1 MTLYE
6 MFSQLEDPRIERC
19 RLHLLEDIIMLVLCG
34 TIAGAQHYHE
44 IASYGYYKHDMLKG
58 FLKLPNGIPSS
69 VTLWRVFERLDAS
82 ALEGCLRQYG
92 QGILAEL
99 ADKHISLDGKQ
110 MRGTGND
117 IQANLHVVSAWL
129 NGEGLT
135 LGQQVVGSKSNEKTA
150 IPELLKQLDVSG
162 SLVSIDAM
170 GCSPTIAE
178 IIIDEQADYLLALKA
193 NNGFLYEQVRDR
205 LNRALE
211 GYTGDDPPWTRLH
224 TEVDFG
230 HGRLER
236 RSCYVSDQLQ
246 WIDGAADWKDLGS
259 IAVVESERESKDKS
273 TIQRRYYL
281 CSLTDATAQQ
291 VLQWSRNH
299 WGIEN
304 NLHWVLDVAFG
315 EDQSKVSTG
324 QGPINLATVRKLAMR
339 IIQEDKQMKGSFK
352 TKRKIAGWND
362 EYMKNILRKVIDP

>member
-1 MTLYE
+1 

-44 IASYGYYKHDMLKG
+44 IASYGHYKHDMLKE

-69 VTLWRVFERLDAS
+69 VTLWRVFERLDAA
-82 ALEGCLRQYG
+82 ALEECLRQYG
-92 QGILAEL
+92 QGILAKL

-110 MRGTGND
+110 MRGTGD
-117 IQANLHVVSAWL
+117 DTQGNLYVVSAWL

-135 LGQQVVGSKSNEKTA
+135 LGQQVVDSKSNEKTA
-150 IPELLKQLDVSG
+150 IPKLLEQLDVSG

-170 GCSPTIAE
+170 GCSPVIAKK
-178 IIIDEQADYLLALKA
+178 IIEEEADYLLALKA
-193 NNGFLYEQVRDR
+193 NNGFLYEQVQNHLDQ
-205 LNRALE
+205 ALE
-211 GYTGDDPPWTRLH
+211 GYLGDDFH
-224 TEVDFG
+224 VEVDFG

-236 RSCYVSDQLQ
+236 RTCYVSEALQ
-246 WIDGAADWKDLGS
+246 WIDGSSDWKGLTS
-259 IAVVESERESKDKS
+259 VAVVESERESKGKS
-273 TIQRRYYL
+273 SIKRRYYL
-281 CSLTDATAQQ
+281 CSKADVTAQQ
-291 VLQWSRNH
+291 VLYWSRNH

-315 EDQSKVSTG
+315 EDASKVSTG
-324 QGPINLATVRKLAMR
+324 QGAINLATIRKLAMR
-339 IIQEDKQMKGSFK
+339 IIQEDTQMKGSFK

-362 EYMKNILRKVIDP
+362 DYMKAILRKVIDSY

>member
-1 MTLYE
+1 MTLYA
-6 MFSQLEDPRIERC
+6 MFSQLEDPRIARC

-44 IASYGYYKHDMLKG
+44 IASYGHYKCDMLKD

-82 ALEGCLRQYG
+82 ALERCLRQYG
-92 QGILAEL
+92 QEIVAEL

-117 IQANLHVVSAWL
+117 SQGNLHVVSAWL

-135 LGQQVVGSKSNEKTA
+135 LGQQTVDSKSNEKTA
-150 IPELLKQLDVSG
+150 IPKLLAQLDVSG

-170 GCSPTIAE
+170 GCSPGIAE
-178 IIIDEQADYLLALKA
+178 KIIDEHADYLLALKG
-193 NNGFLYEQVRDR
+193 NNGFLYEQIRDR
-205 LNRALE
+205 LHQALE
-211 GYTGDDPPWTRLH
+211 GYPSDDWH

-236 RSCYVSDQLQ
+236 RSCYVSNQLQ
-246 WIDGAADWKDLGS
+246 WIDGTADWKQLGS
-259 IAVVESERESKDKS
+259 IAVVESERESKGKS

-281 CSLTDATAQQ
+281 CSLANATAQQ

-324 QGPINLATVRKLAMR
+324 QGPVNLATVRKLAMR

-362 EYMKNILRKVIDP
+362 EYMKCILRKIIDP

>member
-1 MTLYE
+1 MTLYA
-6 MFSQLEDPRIERC
+6 MFLQIEDPRLSRG

-44 IASYGYYKHDMLKG
+44 IASYGHYKYDMLKE
-58 FLKLPNGIPSS
+58 FLQLPNGIPSS

-82 ALEGCLRQYG
+82 ALEGCLRKYG
-92 QGILAEL
+92 QSILAQV

-110 MRGTGND
+110 MRGSSDDTQG
-117 IQANLHVVSAWL
+117 NLHVVSAWL

-135 LGQQVVGSKSNEKTA
+135 LGQHRVDSKSNEKTA
-150 IPELLKQLDVSG
+150 IPRLLEQLDVSG

-170 GCSPTIAE
+170 GCSPAIAE
-178 IIIDEQADYLLALKA
+178 KIIDEQADYLLALKA
-193 NNGFLYEQVRDR
+193 NNGFLYEQVKDR
-205 LNRALE
+205 LDKALE
-211 GYTGDDPPWTRLH
+211 GYPGDDWH

-236 RSCYVSDQLQ
+236 RSCYVTDQLQ
-246 WIDGAADWKDLGS
+246 WIDGATEWKGLS
-259 IAVVESERESKDKS
+259 SVAVVESEREGKGSS
-273 TIQRRYYL
+273 TLQRRYYL
-281 CSLTDATAQQ
+281 CSFPRATAQQ

-315 EDQSKVSTG
+315 EDHSKVSIG
-324 QGPINLATVRKLAMR
+324 QGPLNLATIRKLAMR

-352 TKRKIAGWND
+352 TKRKVAGWND
-362 EYMKNILRKVIDP
+362 SYMKSILRKIIDP

>member
-6 MFSQLEDPRIERC
+6 MFMQLEDPRIERC

-44 IASYGYYKHDMLKG
+44 IASYGHYKYDMLKE

-69 VTLWRVFERLDAS
+69 VTLWRVFERLDAA

-92 QGILAEL
+92 QGILAKL
-99 ADKHISLDGKQ
+99 AAKHISLDGKQ

-117 IQANLHVVSAWL
+117 MQGNLHVVSAWL

-135 LGQQVVGSKSNEKTA
+135 LGQQVVDSKSNEKTA
-150 IPELLKQLDVSG
+150 IPKLLEQLDVSG
-162 SLVSIDAM
+162 SLVSIDAI

-178 IIIDEQADYLLALKA
+178 KIIDEQADYLLALKA

-205 LNRALE
+205 LDKALE
-211 GYTGDDPPWTRLH
+211 GYSGDDLH

-246 WIDGAADWKDLGS
+246 WIDGVADWKELGS
-259 IAVVESERESKDKS
+259 IAVVESERESKGKS

-281 CSLTDATAQQ
+281 CSLTNATAQQ
-291 VLQWSRNH
+291 VLHWSRNH

-324 QGPINLATVRKLAMR
+324 QGPVNLATVRKLAMR
-339 IIQEDKQMKGSFK
+339 IIQEDKQIKGSFK

-362 EYMKNILRKVIDP
+362 EYMINILKKVIGP